1 MVWSSQ
7 PGMNVALTRTTIQ
20 FEHQD
25 EFYPSSPHQDKT
37 SQGILRSVDDII
49 IFSLL
54 ALQIVL
60 SMMSILTPDY
70 RKKKEAEEEER
81 GKFFRIGDRL
91 ISLFLRLL
99 PLQIENCNYLRCI
112 LIRFFL
118 ILIDSV

>member
-20 FEHQD
+20 LEHQD

-60 SMMSILTPDY
+60 SMMSLLTPDY
-70 RKKKEAEEEER
+70 GKKREAEEER

-99 PLQIENCNYLRCI
+99 PLQIENCNY
-112 LIRFFL
+112 
-118 ILIDSV
+118 VVY